1 SDRKYMRRGF
11 RELPVQYLLD
21 EQGNVQSVLVPI
33 DLWSRLIAL
42 YEAANTSANIH
53 QASYAATPTLT
64 MFGAFPEL
72 AEIEFGEQFE
82 AVKQLGRLSIE
93 KQLGQIEN
101 HPFNATYY

>member
-1 SDRKYMRRGF
+1 MPDRKYMSKGF
-11 RELPVQYLLD
+11 RELPVQYILD

-53 QASYAATPTLT
+53 QAGNAATSTLT

-82 AVKQLGRLSIE
+82 AVKQMGRLSIE
-93 KQLGQIEN
+93 KQLERLHGQR
-101 HPFNATYY
+101 

>member
-1 SDRKYMRRGF
+1 MSDRKYMSKGF
-11 RELPVQYLLD
+11 RELPVQHLLD

-42 YEAANTSANIH
+42 YEAANTFANIH
-53 QASYAATPTLT
+53 QAGNGATSTLT

-82 AVKQLGRLSIE
+82 AVKQMGRLSIE
-93 KQLGQIEN
+93 KQLERLHGQR
-101 HPFNATYY
+101 

>member
-1 SDRKYMRRGF
+1 MSDRKYMSKGF

-33 DLWSRLIAL
+33 DLWSRLITL
-42 YEAANTSANIH
+42 YEAANTSANKH
-53 QASYAATPTLT
+53 QAGNAATPTLT

-82 AVKQLGRLSIE
+82 AVKQMGRLSIE
-93 KQLGQIEN
+93 KQLERLHGRR
-101 HPFNATYY
+101 